1 MGGKLEK
8 IHHYGEKGK
17 WEKLQSFTKSDD
29 AEIRAAAYEAL
40 GSIPKDESNNI
51 LIAGI
56 ADPEARVR
64 LAIAKAL
71 VKVGTDHNEEQIK
84 HQLAAETD
92 TEVQAALREAMMAVR
107 GKR

>member
-8 IHHYGEKGK
+8 IRHCGEKGK
-17 WEKLQSFTKSDD
+17 WEKLESFTKSSD

-40 GSIPKDESNNI
+40 GNIPKDESNNI

-56 ADPEARVR
+56 ADPQPSVR
-64 LAIAKAL
+64 LAVAKAL
-71 VKVGTDHNEEQIK
+71 ARVGTDHNEEQIK

-92 TEVQAALREAMMAVR
+92 AGVQAALREAMIAVR